1 MSEAVHPETG
11 GKQDSMPDME
21 AYPILAG
28 IRGPEDVKRLDEKQ
42 LPELAREMRD
52 YLIRTLAPIGG
63 HLGAGLGVVELTIA
77 LHRLF
82 DSPRD
87 RIVWDVGHQA
97 YPHKMLTGRLARI
110 PTLRQHGGLSGFTKR
125 AESEHDPFGAGHACT
140 SISAAYGMAV
150 ARDLQGGD
158 HHVVAVIGDGA
169 LTGGMAFEGLNNAG
183 GGRRRLLVI
192 LNDNEMSIAPNVG
205 SISSYLARLITG
217 KPYVSMRE
225 AARKVLEK
233 APAAL
238 EAARRLEEHVKGMVT
253 PGTLFEELGFRYIG
267 PIDGHDFEHL
277 LPTLENCK
285 HLDGPILL
293 HVVTRKGFGFAP
305 AEEDP
310 ETWHGLGPYDA
321 ASGQPVQR
329 ADGAPT
335 WTQVFGETLAE
346 LACEDG
352 RIVAVTAAMPGG
364 TGLARFA
371 RRHPE
376 RCFDVGIA
384 EQHAVTFA
392 AGMAAEGLRPF
403 VAIYSTFMQR
413 AYDQIIHDVC
423 IQNLPVTL
431 CMDRAGVVGADGA
444 THSGSFD
451 IAFLRC
457 VPNLVIMAPKDEKE
471 LADMLATAL
480 KLDGPAAIRYPRG
493 AGYGV
498 ERGRPEP
505 LEVGRAEALA
515 EGEDGLVVAVGSRVR
530 DALAAVETLRRERGA
545 HLALLNLRFI
555 KPLDE
560 DAIAER
566 LRPGK
571 PLLVVEEGA
580 AAGGIGEAI
589 ARLALEQGWQGPFA
603 HMGMPDAFPPQG
615 TQAEVLRDLGL
626 DAEAIGHRLRDLLDA
641 PA

>member
-1 MSEAVHPETG
+1 MNGPEHRIAAPNM
-11 GKQDSMPDME
+11 DDWPL
-21 AYPILAG
+21 LAG
-28 IRGPEDVKRLDEKQ
+28 IRGPEDLKQLDVAQ

-52 YLIRTLAPIGG
+52 CLIRTLAPIGG

-97 YPHKMLTGRLARI
+97 YPHKMLTGRLNRI
-110 PTLRQHGGLSGFTKR
+110 HTLRQHGGLSGFTKR
-125 AESEHDPFGAGHACT
+125 DESPHDPFGAGHACT
-140 SISAAYGMAV
+140 SISAAHGMAV

-158 HHVVAVIGDGA
+158 RHVVAIIGDGA

-183 GGRRRLLVI
+183 GDRRRLLVI

-225 AARKVLEK
+225 AARKMLEK

-267 PIDGHDFEHL
+267 PIDGHDFDHL

-285 HLDGPILL
+285 GLDGPILL

-321 ASGQPVQR
+321 ASGQPLKT
-329 ADGAPT
+329 ASTATT
-335 WTQVFGETLAE
+335 WTQVFGETLAD
-346 LACEDG
+346 LADHDP

-364 TGLARFA
+364 TGLSRFA

-451 IAFLRC
+451 MAFLRC
-457 VPNLVIMAPKDEKE
+457 VPGLAIMAPKDGQE
-471 LADMLATAL
+471 LANMMATAL
-480 KLDGPAAIRYPRG
+480 TLDGPAAIRYPRG
-493 AGYGV
+493 AVPGAK
-498 ERGRPEP
+498 RGRPEP
-505 LEVGRAEALA
+505 LAVGRAEALT
-515 EGEDGLVVAVGSRVR
+515 EGDDGLVVAVGSRVR
-530 DALAAVETLRRERGA
+530 DALESVTALRREGRA
-545 HLALLNLRFI
+545 NLALLNLRFI
-555 KPLDE
+555 KPMDE
-560 DAIAER
+560 AAIVRR
-566 LRPGK
+566 LCPGK

-580 AAGGIGEAI
+580 AAGGVGEAI
-589 ARLALEQGWQGPFA
+589 AALALRQGWRGPFA

-626 DAEAIGHRLRDLLDA
+626 DADAMVQRLRHLLDEA
-641 PA
+641 GI

>member
-1 MSEAVHPETG
+1 MSGWPLLET
-11 GKQDSMPDME
+11 
-21 AYPILAG
+21 
-28 IRGPEDVKRLDEKQ
+28 IRGPEDVKRLREDQ

-52 YLIRTLAPIGG
+52 YLIKTLAPIGG

-97 YPHKMLTGRLARI
+97 YPHKMLTGRLDRM

-150 ARDLQGGD
+150 ARDLKGED
-158 HHVVAVIGDGA
+158 NHVVAVIGDGA

-183 GGRRRLLVI
+183 GGKRRLLVI

-205 SISSYLARLITG
+205 SMSAYLARLITG
-217 KPYVSMRE
+217 KPYVNMRE

-267 PIDGHDFEHL
+267 PIDGHDFDHL

-310 ETWHGLGPYDA
+310 ETWHGLGPYNVETGRPVKSVEA
-321 ASGQPVQR
+321 APS
-329 ADGAPT
+329 
-335 WTQVFGETLAE
+335 WTQVFGDTLAD
-346 LACEDG
+346 LADEDD

-371 RRHPE
+371 RRHPD

-392 AGMAAEGLRPF
+392 AGMAAEGLRPV

-431 CMDRAGVVGADGA
+431 CMDRAGIVGADGA

-457 VPNLVIMAPKDEKE
+457 VPNLTVMAPKDEAE
-471 LADMLATAL
+471 LADMLVTAL
-480 KLDGPAAIRYPRG
+480 SLDGPAAIRYPRG

-498 ERGRPEP
+498 TRKAPKP
-505 LEVGRAEALA
+505 LEFGRAEVLT
-515 EGEDGLVVAVGSRVR
+515 EGPDGLVVAVGSRVR
-530 DALAAVETLRRERGA
+530 DALKAVEALREQNGV

-560 DAIAER
+560 EAIAQR
-566 LRPGK
+566 LMEGK
-571 PLLVVEEGA
+571 PLLVIEEGSS
-580 AAGGIGEAI
+580 AGGVGEAI
-589 ARLALEQGWQGPFA
+589 ASLALTHGWRGPFA

-615 TQAEVLRDLGL
+615 TQAEVLRDLEL
-626 DAEAIGHRLRDLLDA
+626 DAEAIVARLRSLLDA
-641 PA
+641 AKA